1 MTREEWD
8 RWQPKASGEVSCTD
22 LYLAK
27 EELRIRELA
36 FSCAVNLIASAIGNC
51 EVKTF
56 SDGRPK
62 HGAEYYTWNVEPNFS
77 QSSTAF
83 WHKLVYQLYSAGEA
97 LVIPLRRDG
106 RNQLLVADA
115 WGASP
120 FDPAKETEYTGVT
133 VDGYQF
139 GQTFRESDVLHFRL
153 FHCNTKAV
161 VDAMVNSY
169 YKLFDTA
176 SRAFQWSAPGKHFK
190 VHVNQVQAGAA
201 DFNEK
206 FAERMQKQVKP
217 WMNAENGVLPE
228 FDGYEYTDMSPAG
241 GGQTSRDLRALIDDV
256 FDFTFNA
263 FCIPAALFRGTATNI
278 QDVVAHWL
286 TVCIDPLAAM
296 LGEEITRKRYG
307 LAGWRRGNYV
317 LVDTSTLQHFDIFAN
332 ASNIEKLVGSG
343 AFSINDVLAAAG
355 RAEIAEDWAAKHW
368 LTLNIT
374 SIEHAAQAAE
384 TAGEEEPN
392 SA

>member
-8 RWQPKASGEVSCTD
+8 RWQPKAPGEVGCAE
-22 LYLAK
+22 LYQAK

-36 FSCAVNLIASAIGNC
+36 FSSAVNLIASAIGSC

-56 SDGRPK
+56 RKGKPQK
-62 HGAEYYTWNVEPNFS
+62 GAEYYTWNIEPNPY
-77 QSSTAF
+77 QSSSAF
-83 WHKLVYQLYSAGEA
+83 WHKLIYRLYSSGEA
-97 LVIPLRRDG
+97 LVIPMLREG
-106 RNQLLVADA
+106 RRQLLVADS
-115 WGASP
+115 WSASA
-120 FDPAKETEYTGVT
+120 FDPMQETEYTGVT
-133 VDGYQF
+133 VDGYQYR
-139 GQTFRESDVLHFRL
+139 QAFRERDVLHFRL
-153 FHCNTKAV
+153 FQRNTKGV

-176 SRAFQWSAPGKHFK
+176 ARAFQWGAPGKHFK
-190 VHVNQVQAGAA
+190 VHVSQVQAGAS
-201 DFNEK
+201 DFAEK
-206 FAERMQKQVKP
+206 FAERMEKQVKP

-228 FDGYEYTDMSPAG
+228 FDGYDYTDMAPDG
-241 GGQTSRDLRALIDDV
+241 GGQTSRDVRALADDI
-256 FDFTFNA
+256 FDFTYNA
-263 FCIPAALFRGTATNI
+263 FCIPTALFRGTATNL
-278 QDVVAHWL
+278 QEVVSHWL

-296 LGEEITRKRYG
+296 IGEEITRKRYG
-307 LAGWRRGNYV
+307 LADWQRGSYV

-355 RAEIAEDWAAKHW
+355 RAEIDEDWARSHW

-374 SIEHAAQAAE
+374 RIENAAQAAE
-384 TAGEEEPN
+384 TAGKEPN